1 MTLEIKGAIG
11 GAITEDTEKLINQF
25 NSNFETIESNFSKLN
40 ESIEKLELNIA
51 KAKEDQIKHFN

>member
-25 NSNFETIESNFSKLN
+25 NSNFETIESNFTKLN
-40 ESIEKLELNIA
+40 DSIEKLELTIA